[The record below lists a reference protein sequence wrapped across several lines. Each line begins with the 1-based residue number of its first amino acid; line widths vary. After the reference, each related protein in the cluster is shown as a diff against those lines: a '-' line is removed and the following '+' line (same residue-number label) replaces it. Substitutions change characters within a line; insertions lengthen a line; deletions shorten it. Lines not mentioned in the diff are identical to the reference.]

1 MMVVAAVVV
10 MVVVIVVLLAYEEV
24 RFDIENAVEIEG
36 TALEPIGKGGVTLL
50 GSMQRRVRVDGAD
63 ARFDLAQFGRADK
76 IRLVDDN
83 DVGEGDLVLGFGRVA
98 QSLG

>member
-10 MVVVIVVLLAYEEV
+10 MVIVVLLAYEEV

-36 TALEPIGKGGVTLL
+36 TALEHIGKRDVTLL